1 MRITIKNWT
10 EEQVSTLRTMIAA
23 GKSSR
28 EIGLAVGKT
37 SSAVRRVVAIHKE
50 NLQLIR
56 PPIRGRPRDDERF
69 NKTEFDKA
77 WYGSVPYL
85 HWTITKAWK

>member
-1 MRITIKNWT
+1 MQITIKNWT
-10 EEQVSTLRTMIAA
+10 NEQVSTLRTMIAA

-28 EIGLAVGKT
+28 EIGLAVGKKP
-37 SSAVRRVVAIHKE
+37 SAVRRVISLHKE
-50 NLQLIR
+50 NLQLIK
-56 PPIRGRPRDDERF
+56 PVIQGRSREGERF
-69 NKTEFDKA
+69 NATEFEKA